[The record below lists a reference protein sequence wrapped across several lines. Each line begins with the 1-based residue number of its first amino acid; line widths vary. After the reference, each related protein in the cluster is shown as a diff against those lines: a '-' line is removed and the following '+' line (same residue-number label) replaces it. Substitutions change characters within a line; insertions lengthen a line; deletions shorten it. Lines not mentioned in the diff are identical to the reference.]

1 MSTAHT
7 QTVVS
12 NMKNLSILTI
22 IFYLFLSISVV
33 KGQEIIEDLDGSRED
48 FKIFLED
55 FSKVEKFQKSRVIF
69 PFEDCTTSDF
79 HLIKCVETETSE
91 WHYLKLLPEL
101 NPPLSIINI
110 YDNFDLEVKRS
121 GERVLAFEANDTN
134 VCVYYYFKLIEN
146 KWYLIKR
153 VTCTDE

>member
-1 MSTAHT
+1 
-7 QTVVS
+7 
-12 NMKNLSILTI
+12 MKNLSILTM

-55 FSKVEKFQKSRVIF
+55 FSKVEKFQKSRVKF

-79 HLIKCVETETSE
+79 HLIKCVETESSD

-134 VCVYYYFKLIEN
+134 VCAYYYFKLIED
-146 KWYLIKR
+146 KWYLIRR
-153 VTCTDE
+153 VTCADE